1 MRFNISNQRYLK
13 FLKKINFGCLKSI
26 FFITSLSYFWIYF
39 FNNIDQISFVI
50 NLEKNGI
57 NLSLSF
63 LFCVLS
69 IFFNA
74 YSWKYIVKWFG
85 QEFKSNN
92 LVSFYVLTNILKYVP
107 GGIWH
112 FVERFNFIKKM
123 SNPQIALYSTLIEP
137 YFMLSGSFLLAS
149 MGLIFSPF
157 YFFLIFPLV
166 FLNRKF
172 IFLILK
178 RLGPLKGKV
187 FDVLRLPNLK
197 DQFEERINIV
207 SFFPARA
214 LFLEIGFVL
223 SKFIGFYI
231 CLNTFY
237 TTNNLNSIFLLV
249 IFSLS
254 WSLGLVVPTA
264 PGGVGV
270 FEACLLFFVG
280 KSIPQNIILI
290 CLIYFRVIS
299 TSADL
304 LLSLPF
310 LIENYLKEFSFFS
323 LNLVSMLLMR

>member
-1 MRFNISNQRYLK
+1 MRFNKSIQPYLIL
-13 FLKKINFGCLKSI
+13 LKKINFGGLKSI
-26 FFITSLSYFWIYF
+26 FFISSLLYFCIYF
-39 FNNIDQISFVI
+39 FYNIEQISFDI
-50 NLEKNGI
+50 NLERNGI
-57 NLSLSF
+57 SLSLSF

-69 IFFNA
+69 IYLNA
-74 YSWKYIVKWFG
+74 YAWKYIVKWFG
-85 QEFKSNN
+85 KEFKSNN

-107 GGIWH
+107 GGVWH
-112 FVERFNFIKKM
+112 FVERFNFIKKI

-149 MGLIFSPF
+149 MGLIFSPL
-157 YFFLIFPLV
+157 YFFLIFPLL

-178 RLGPLKGKV
+178 RLGSLKGKV
-187 FDVLRLPNLK
+187 FEVLRLPNSK
-197 DQFEERINIV
+197 DQFEERINII
-207 SFFPARA
+207 SFFPTRA

-237 TTNNLNSIFLLV
+237 ASNSLNIIFLLV

-254 WSLGLVVPTA
+254 WSLGLVVPAA

-270 FEACLLFFVG
+270 FEACLLLFVG
-280 KSIPQNIILI
+280 KSIPQNIIIIILV
-290 CLIYFRVIS
+290 YFRVIS

-304 LLSLPF
+304 FLSLPF
-310 LIENYLKEFSFFS
+310 LIRKLYK
-323 LNLVSMLLMR
+323 RI

>member
-1 MRFNISNQRYLK
+1 MRFNISYLSNWK
-13 FLKKINFGCLKSI
+13 FLKKINFGGLKII
-26 FFITSLSYFWIYF
+26 FFISSLLYFCIYF
-39 FNNIDQISFVI
+39 FYNIDQISFDI
-50 NLEKNGI
+50 NLERNGI

-69 IFFNA
+69 IFLNA
-74 YSWKYIVKWFG
+74 YAWKYIVKWFG
-85 QEFKSNN
+85 KEFKSNN

-112 FVERFNFIKKM
+112 FVERFNFIKKI

-149 MGLIFSPF
+149 MGLIFSPI

-166 FLNRKF
+166 FLNRK
-172 IFLILK
+172 LIYLVLK
-178 RLGPLKGKV
+178 RIGSLKGKV
-187 FDVLRLPNLK
+187 FKVLRLPNSK
-197 DQFEERINIV
+197 YQFEERINIV
-207 SFFPARA
+207 SFFPSKA

-237 TTNNLNSIFLLV
+237 TSNTLNIIFLLV

-254 WSLGLVVPTA
+254 WSIGLVVPAA

-270 FEACLLFFVG
+270 FEACLLLFVG
-280 KSIPQNIILI
+280 KSIPENIILI
-290 CLIYFRVIS
+290 SLVYFRVIS

-310 LIENYLKEFSFFS
+310 LIRKVFK
-323 LNLVSMLLMR
+323 RI

>member
-1 MRFNISNQRYLK
+1 MRFNTSNQPYFK
-13 FLKKINFGCLKSI
+13 FLKKINFDGLKSI
-26 FFITSLSYFWIYF
+26 FFISSLSYFCIYF
-39 FNNIDQISFVI
+39 FDNIDQISFDI
-50 NLEKNGI
+50 NLERNGI

-69 IFFNA
+69 IYLNA
-74 YSWKYIVKWFG
+74 YAWKYIVKWFG
-85 QEFKSNN
+85 IELKSNN

-107 GGIWH
+107 GGVWH
-112 FVERFNFIKKM
+112 FVERFNFLKTI
-123 SNPQIALYSTLIEP
+123 SNPQIAWYSTLIEP

-157 YFFLIFPLV
+157 YIFLIVPLA

-178 RLGPLKGKV
+178 RLGALKGKV
-187 FDVLRLPNLK
+187 FEVLKLK
-197 DQFEERINIV
+197 NSKDKFEERINII
-207 SFFPARA
+207 SFFPTRA

-231 CLNTFY
+231 CLDTFY
-237 TTNNLNSIFLLV
+237 ESNTLNIIFLLV

-254 WSLGLVVPTA
+254 WSLGLVVPAA

-270 FEACLLFFVG
+270 FEACLLLFVG
-280 KSIPQNIILI
+280 KSIPQNIIII
-290 CLIYFRVIS
+290 CLVYFRVIS

-310 LIENYLKEFSFFS
+310 LLRKLYKRI
-323 LNLVSMLLMR
+323 

>member
-1 MRFNISNQRYLK
+1 MRFNKSIQRYLIL
-13 FLKKINFGCLKSI
+13 LKKINFGGLKSI
-26 FFITSLSYFWIYF
+26 FFISSLLYFCIYF
-39 FNNIDQISFVI
+39 FYNIEQISFDI
-50 NLEKNGI
+50 NLERNGI
-57 NLSLSF
+57 SLSLSF

-69 IFFNA
+69 IYLNA
-74 YSWKYIVKWFG
+74 YAWKYIVKWFG
-85 QEFKSNN
+85 IEFKSNN

-107 GGIWH
+107 GGVWH
-112 FVERFNFIKKM
+112 FVERFNFLKTI
-123 SNPQIALYSTLIEP
+123 SNPQIAWYSTLIEP

-157 YFFLIFPLV
+157 YIFLIVPLA
-166 FLNRKF
+166 FLNKKF

-178 RLGPLKGKV
+178 RLGALKGKV
-187 FDVLRLPNLK
+187 FEVLKLKNSK
-197 DQFEERINIV
+197 DQFEERINII
-207 SFFPARA
+207 SFFPTRA

-237 TTNNLNSIFLLV
+237 ASNSLNIIFLLV

-254 WSLGLVVPTA
+254 WSLGLVVPAA

-270 FEACLLFFVG
+270 FEACLLLFVG
-280 KSIPQNIILI
+280 KSIPQNIIIISLV
-290 CLIYFRVIS
+290 YFRVIS

-310 LIENYLKEFSFFS
+310 LIRKLS
-323 LNLVSMLLMR
+323 

>member
-1 MRFNISNQRYLK
+1 MRFKLSNQSYWK
-13 FLKKINFGCLKSI
+13 FLKKFKFEVLKST
-26 FFITSLSYFWIYF
+26 FFISSLLYFFIYF
-39 FNNIDQISFVI
+39 FYNIDQISFDI

-57 NLSLSF
+57 NLFLSF
-63 LFCVLS
+63 LFCIIS
-69 IFFNA
+69 IYLNA
-74 YSWKYIVKWFG
+74 FAWKYIVKWFG
-85 QEFKSNN
+85 KEFKNNN

-112 FVERFNFIKKM
+112 FVERFNFIKKI
-123 SNPQIALYSTLIEP
+123 SNNQIALYSTLIEP

-149 MGLIFSPF
+149 LGVIFSPL
-157 YFFLIFPLV
+157 YFFLIFPLG
-166 FLNRKF
+166 FLNRK
-172 IFLILK
+172 LVYLVLK
-178 RLGPLKGKV
+178 RLGSIKGKV
-187 FDVLRLPNLK
+187 FEVLRLVNSK
-197 DQFEERINIV
+197 DEFEKKINIV

-214 LFLEIGFVL
+214 LLLEICFVL

-231 CLNTFY
+231 CLNSFY
-237 TTNNLNSIFLLV
+237 TSNTLNVIFLLV

-254 WSLGLVVPTA
+254 WAMGLVVPAA

-290 CLIYFRVIS
+290 TLIYFRIIS

-310 LIENYLKEFSFFS
+310 LIRK
-323 LNLVSMLLMR
+323 VSKRI

>member
-1 MRFNISNQRYLK
+1 MRFNISHQTYWK
-13 FLKKINFGCLKSI
+13 FLRKINFGGLKSI
-26 FFITSLSYFWIYF
+26 LFISSLLYFCIYF
-39 FNNIDQISFVI
+39 FYNIDKISFNI

-57 NLSLSF
+57 NLFLSF

-69 IFFNA
+69 IYLNA
-74 YSWKYIVKWFG
+74 YAWKYIVKWFG
-85 QEFKSNN
+85 KEFKSNN

-107 GGIWH
+107 GGVWH
-112 FVERFNFIKKM
+112 FVERFNFIKKI

-149 MGLIFSPF
+149 MGLIFSPL
-157 YFFLIFPLV
+157 YFFLIFPLL

-178 RLGPLKGKV
+178 ILGSLKGKV
-187 FDVLRLPNLK
+187 FEVLRLPNSK
-197 DQFEERINIV
+197 GQFEERINIV
-207 SFFPARA
+207 SFFPSRA

-237 TTNNLNSIFLLV
+237 TSNTLNIIFLLV

-254 WSLGLVVPTA
+254 WSIGLVVPAA

-270 FEACLLFFVG
+270 FEACLLLFVG
-280 KSIPQNIILI
+280 KSIPENIILI
-290 CLIYFRVIS
+290 SLVYFRVIS

-310 LIENYLKEFSFFS
+310 LIRK
-323 LNLVSMLLMR
+323 VSKRI

>member
-13 FLKKINFGCLKSI
+13 FLKKINFGGLKSI
-26 FFITSLSYFWIYF
+26 FFISSLSYFCIYF
-39 FNNIDQISFVI
+39 FDNIDQISFQI
-50 NLEKNGI
+50 NLERNGI

-69 IFFNA
+69 IYLNA
-74 YSWKYIVKWFG
+74 NAWKFIVKWFG
-85 QEFKSNN
+85 KEFKSNN

-107 GGIWH
+107 GGVWH
-112 FVERFNFIKKM
+112 FVERFNFIKKI

-137 YFMLSGSFLLAS
+137 YFMLTGSFLLAS

-157 YFFLIFPLV
+157 YFFLIFPLI

-172 IFLILK
+172 IFLIFKIL
-178 RLGPLKGKV
+178 RSLKGKV
-187 FDVLRLPNLK
+187 LEVLRLPNSK
-197 DQFEERINIV
+197 GQFEEKINIV
-207 SFFPARA
+207 SFFPSRA

-237 TTNNLNSIFLLV
+237 RSNTLNIIFLLV

-254 WSLGLVVPTA
+254 WSIGLVVPAA

-270 FEACLLFFVG
+270 FEACLLLFVG
-280 KSIPQNIILI
+280 KSIPENIILI
-290 CLIYFRVIS
+290 SLVYFRVIS

-310 LIENYLKEFSFFS
+310 LIRK
-323 LNLVSMLLMR
+323 VSKRI

>member
-1 MRFNISNQRYLK
+1 MRFNISNQPHSK
-13 FLKKINFGCLKSI
+13 FIKKINFGNLKSI
-26 FFITSLSYFWIYF
+26 FFISSLLYFCIYF
-39 FNNIDQISFVI
+39 FDNIDQISFDI
-50 NLEKNGI
+50 NLESNGI
-57 NLSLSF
+57 NLFLSF

-69 IFFNA
+69 IYLNA
-74 YSWKYIVKWFG
+74 YAWKYIVKWFG
-85 QEFKSNN
+85 KEFKSNN

-107 GGIWH
+107 GGVWH
-112 FVERFNFIKKM
+112 FVERFNFIKKI

-149 MGLIFSPF
+149 MGLIFSPL
-157 YFFLIFPLV
+157 YFFLIFPIF

-178 RLGPLKGKV
+178 ILGSLKGKV
-187 FDVLRLPNLK
+187 FEVLRLPNSK
-197 DQFEERINIV
+197 AQFEERINIV
-207 SFFPARA
+207 SFFPSRA

-237 TTNNLNSIFLLV
+237 TSNTMNIIFLLV

-254 WSLGLVVPTA
+254 WSLGLVIPTA

-270 FEACLLFFVG
+270 FEACLLFLVG
-280 KSIPQNIILI
+280 KNIPENIILI
-290 CLIYFRVIS
+290 SLVYFRVIS

-310 LIENYLKEFSFFS
+310 LIRK
-323 LNLVSMLLMR
+323 VSKRI